1 MSSLNNTSN
10 VNNIQP
16 NPHAKT
22 NIKNIKYKNAVTNT
36 NTNTNTKIIK
46 GIESF
51 NEFCDNIYN
60 ENNNK
65 MASQITKQE
74 KVTNDEMCVP
84 KFIQHDML
92 LKNNYSVQ
100 QLKQI
105 NTAYKLKIVGNKG
118 HMVAKIFSFLFLS
131 KFAVKLQ
138 KVARGKMLRNYIN
151 FHGPAFKNKALCTN
165 MTDFLTMDNISDLQ
179 NEQFFSFKDA
189 DGFIYGFDLLSI
201 NNLIYTCN
209 GSLKNPYNRL
219 PITSEVINNLRHLLR
234 LSRVLNFNICIELK
248 HVDEDIT
255 TKKSIELRALTLFQN
270 IDSLGNYSNSTWFM
284 ELNKLQLIRM
294 LRELLDIW
302 MYRAPLSIE
311 TKRAICPPSGI
322 PFPNGINFYHLN
334 NTENIDDV
342 RKYILEILETFVN
355 SGINRDNK
363 CLGAYYVLGALTLV
377 NAEAATSLPWLY
389 QAFNYML

>member
-10 VNNIQP
+10 VNNIHSKP
-16 NPHAKT
+16 PAKT
-22 NIKNIKYKNAVTNT
+22 NTRNLKYKNTV
-36 NTNTNTKIIK
+36 TNTNTKIIK
-46 GIESF
+46 SVESF
-51 NEFCDNIYN
+51 NDFCDNIYN
-60 ENNNK
+60 EHNNK
-65 MASQITKQE
+65 MVSQITKQD
-74 KVTNDEMCVP
+74 KVTNDEMRVP
-84 KFIQHDML
+84 KFTEHDML
-92 LKNNYSVQ
+92 LKNNYSVH

-105 NTAYKLKIVGNKG
+105 NTAYKLKLVGNKG
-118 HMVAKIFSFLFLS
+118 QMVAKIYPFLFLS
-131 KFAVKLQ
+131 KYAVKLQ

-151 FHGPAFKNKALCTN
+151 FHGPAFKNKGLCTN

-209 GSLKNPYNRL
+209 GPLKNPYNRL

-234 LSRVLNFNICIELK
+234 LSRVLNFDICIELK
-248 HVDEDIT
+248 NVDEDVT

-270 IDSLGNYSNSTWFM
+270 IDALGNYSNSKWFM
-284 ELNKLQLIRM
+284 DLTKLQLIRM

-322 PFPNGINFYHLN
+322 PFPNGLNFYHLN
-334 NTENIDDV
+334 NTENVDDV
-342 RKYILEILETFVN
+342 RKYILEILEKFVN
-355 SGINRDNK
+355 SGIDRDNK

-377 NAEAATSLPWLY
+377 NVEAASSLPWLY

>member
-10 VNNIQP
+10 INN
-16 NPHAKT
+16 NTSNTHAKT
-22 NIKNIKYKNAVTNT
+22 NTKNLKYK
-36 NTNTNTKIIK
+36 NTNTKIIK
-46 GIESF
+46 AITSF

-60 ENNNK
+60 EHNNK
-65 MASQITKQE
+65 MDCQITKQE
-74 KVTNDEMCVP
+74 KVTNNEMCVP
-84 KFIQHDML
+84 KFTQHDML

-105 NTAYKLKIVGNKG
+105 ISEYKLKIVGNKG
-118 HMVAKIFSFLFLS
+118 QMVSKIFSFLFLS
-131 KFAVKLQ
+131 KYAIKLQ
-138 KVARGKMLRNYIN
+138 KIARGNMLRNYIN
-151 FHGPAFKNKALCTN
+151 FHGPAFKNKGLCTN

-219 PITSEVINNLRHLLR
+219 PITGEVINNLRHLLR
-234 LSRVLNFNICIELK
+234 LSRVLKFNICIEIK
-248 HVDEDIT
+248 NVDEDVS

-270 IDSLGNYSNSTWFM
+270 IDALGNYSNSKWFM
-284 ELNKLQLIRM
+284 DLTKLQLIKM

-302 MYRAPLSIE
+302 LYRAPLSIT
-311 TKRAICPPSGI
+311 TKRAICPPMGV
-322 PFPNGINFYHLN
+322 PFPNGINFNQLN

-342 RKYILEILETFVN
+342 RKFILEILETFVN
-355 SGINRDNK
+355 SGIDRDNK

-377 NAEAATSLPWLY
+377 NVEAATSLPWLY

>member
-1 MSSLNNTSN
+1 MSSVNNTSN
-10 VNNIQP
+10 INIIHT
-16 NPHAKT
+16 NSHAKT
-22 NIKNIKYKNAVTNT
+22 KI
-36 NTNTNTKIIK
+36 NTNTNTKNLKYKNINTKIIK
-46 GIESF
+46 SIEGF
-51 NEFCDNIYN
+51 NKFCDEIYY
-60 ENNNK
+60 ENNKK

-74 KVTNDEMCVP
+74 KITNDEMCVP
-84 KFIQHDML
+84 KFTEHDML
-92 LKNNYSVQ
+92 LKNNYSVH

-105 NTAYKLKIVGNKG
+105 NTEYKLKIVGNKG
-118 HMVAKIFSFLFLS
+118 QMVAKIFSFLFLS

-138 KVARGKMLRNYIN
+138 KVARGNMLRNYIK
-151 FHGPAFKNKALCTN
+151 FHGPAFKNKGLCTN
-165 MTDFLTMDNISDLQ
+165 TTDFLTMDNISDLQ

-209 GSLKNPYNRL
+209 GLLKNPYNRL
-219 PITSEVINNLRHLLR
+219 PISSQVINNLRHLLR

-248 HVDEDIT
+248 NVDEDVS

-270 IDSLGNYSNSTWFM
+270 IDALGNYSNSKWFM
-284 ELNKLQLIRM
+284 DLNKLQLIRM

-311 TKRAICPPSGI
+311 TKRAICPPSGM

-355 SGINRDNK
+355 SGIDRDNK

-377 NAEAATSLPWLY
+377 NVEAAASLPWLY

>member
-10 VNNIQP
+10 INN
-16 NPHAKT
+16 NTSNTHAKT
-22 NIKNIKYKNAVTNT
+22 NTKNLKYK
-36 NTNTNTKIIK
+36 NTNTKIIK
-46 GIESF
+46 AITSF

-60 ENNNK
+60 EHNNK
-65 MASQITKQE
+65 MDCQITKQE
-74 KVTNDEMCVP
+74 KVTNNEMCVP
-84 KFIQHDML
+84 KFTQHDML

-105 NTAYKLKIVGNKG
+105 ISEYKLKIVGNKG
-118 HMVAKIFSFLFLS
+118 QMVSKIFSFLFLS
-131 KFAVKLQ
+131 KYAIKLQ
-138 KVARGKMLRNYIN
+138 KIARGNMLRNYIK
-151 FHGPAFKNKALCTN
+151 FHGPAFKNKGLCTN

-219 PITSEVINNLRHLLR
+219 PITGEVINNLRHLLR
-234 LSRVLNFNICIELK
+234 LSRVLKFNICIEIK
-248 HVDEDIT
+248 NVDEDVS

-270 IDSLGNYSNSTWFM
+270 IDALGNYSNSKWFM
-284 ELNKLQLIRM
+284 DLTKLQLIKM

-302 MYRAPLSIE
+302 LYRAPLSIT
-311 TKRAICPPSGI
+311 TKRAICPPMGV
-322 PFPNGINFYHLN
+322 PFPNGINFNQLN

-342 RKYILEILETFVN
+342 RKFILEILETFVN
-355 SGINRDNK
+355 SGIDRDNK

-377 NAEAATSLPWLY
+377 NVEAATSLPWLY

>member
-10 VNNIQP
+10 INN
-16 NPHAKT
+16 NTSNTHAKT
-22 NIKNIKYKNAVTNT
+22 NVKNLKYK
-36 NTNTNTKIIK
+36 NTNTKIIK
-46 GIESF
+46 AITSF

-65 MASQITKQE
+65 MACQITKQE

-84 KFIQHDML
+84 KFTQHDML

-105 NTAYKLKIVGNKG
+105 ISEYKLKIVGNKG
-118 HMVAKIFSFLFLS
+118 QMVSKIYSFLFLS
-131 KFAVKLQ
+131 KYAIKLQ
-138 KVARGKMLRNYIN
+138 KIARGNMLRNYIK
-151 FHGPAFKNKALCTN
+151 FHGPAFKNKGLCTN

-219 PITSEVINNLRHLLR
+219 PITGEVINNLRHLLR
-234 LSRVLNFNICIELK
+234 LSRVLKFNICIEIK
-248 HVDEDIT
+248 NVDEDVS

-270 IDSLGNYSNSTWFM
+270 IDALGNYSNSKWFM
-284 ELNKLQLIRM
+284 DLTKLQLIKM

-302 MYRAPLSIE
+302 LYRAPLSIT
-311 TKRAICPPSGI
+311 TKRAICPPMGV
-322 PFPNGINFYHLN
+322 PFPNGINFNQLN

-342 RKYILEILETFVN
+342 RKFILEILETFVN
-355 SGINRDNK
+355 SGIDRDNK

-377 NAEAATSLPWLY
+377 NVEAATSLPWLY